1 MDSNMN
7 NQTGSLYHTHIK
19 TIDGEIQQKQSDI
32 IHKSESKITKN
43 NRESNV
49 ISVDYQT
56 ITNINEFDLCLKT
69 QDLLLCYSKMKEF
82 L

>member
-19 TIDGEIQQKQSDI
+19 TVDGETQQKQSDI

-43 NRESNV
+43 RAHNV

-69 QDLLLCYSKMKEF
+69 QDILLCYSKMKEF